1 MPRLPNISMKATNA
15 LLEQIASFGT
25 LGGALESEHEFA
37 ARANVG
43 RAVAR
48 SVFARL
54 EALGVIRRANRQRL
68 IVRSPRAADFYAAGQ
83 TESRPDLVRRRFLDL
98 TLNGGLLPGQ
108 LFSESEVARR
118 FGASTVSV
126 REFLIGFARYG
137 LVEKTV
143 GGSWRFCPFDAPFA
157 LELAAVRK
165 LFERDA
171 IQRFRVFAP
180 GDPVWAEL
188 DDLLVRHHA
197 MRAASPEE
205 IRQFSI
211 LDREFHRFIIRN
223 LGNRFVDDIY
233 DVVSF
238 VFHYHY
244 QWRRNDQ
251 VTRNCDA
258 LDEHVAIIVA
268 LKAGNIDAASQALE
282 LHLSTSVRTLLGAA
296 MPVE

>member
-15 LLEQIASFGT
+15 LLEQIASSGT

-54 EALGVIRRANRQRL
+54 EALGIIRRAKRQRL
-68 IVRSPRAADFYAAGQ
+68 IVRTPRAADFYAAGQ

-118 FGASTVSV
+118 FGASTVSI

-143 GGSWRFCPFDAPFA
+143 GGGWRFCPFDAPFA

-165 LFERDA
+165 LFETDA
-171 IQRFRVFAP
+171 IQHFGEFAAD
-180 GDPVWAEL
+180 DPVWGEL
-188 DDLLVRHHA
+188 DDLLLRHHA
-197 MRAASPEE
+197 MRAASPEQ

-223 LGNRFVDDIY
+223 LANRFVDDIY
-233 DVVSF
+233 DVMSF

-251 VTRNCDA
+251 VARNCEA
-258 LDEHVAIIVA
+258 LDEHISIILA
-268 LKAGNIDAASQALE
+268 LKARNIGAAAHALE
-282 LHLSTSVRTLLGAA
+282 QHLSTSVRTLLGAA
-296 MPVE
+296 LPMD